1 MTSLQKKLESAL
13 YSGYTK
19 NRTESI
25 NSFEGGIF
33 MQKTKKTMAGLL
45 AATVL
50 LGATSVLQ
58 AVQVEPVSAASDPV
72 KIIAMGDSI
81 THGYINGDN
90 GYRKYFCYGL
100 QQNGITNF
108 DMVGPN
114 NNWTDS
120 ATYDWNGT
128 TITYDPAHAGYSGYA
143 IQKIG
148 SRQGLQETIFDTTYV
163 NGDVSG
169 NMMEAYQPDVIML
182 QIGTNDVLDAQ
193 LTGIGDR
200 LEELVDKLIPYVS
213 GDGQVLYLAS
223 IPNIDAIERYDWLG
237 AYEWTYGVSYKSDPE
252 KFVATVQA
260 AVDDYNTIV
269 KNLVAKKQAEGAHIE
284 FSDINSTID
293 ISAGDL
299 KDGVHPSEQGYA
311 KMGQYWSNLLTETY
325 FHGTVTPTTT
335 PTATTTTTTETTT
348 TTTGTTTAT
357 DSTPVETTTSVQTT
371 TTAKPQ
377 TNPSGDSA
385 FTLTDVAFDTDID
398 LQPYSDITSIDVI
411 FSAADG
417 AFYNGSVT
425 FDGWNEATSFT
436 STDLKNQMLTVTP
449 SKEYGKMTVRKYFG
463 NVTLEK
469 VIVHTKGSAE
479 STTTTKVTTTETAV
493 TTTEAKTTTETSTT
507 TTPVVTTTIVT
518 TVTETANGDV
528 NGDGTMD
535 LTDLVLLQKYL
546 VRKGTMTVEQS
557 SRADL
562 NADHVLNVV
571 DAMLLRQLL
580 LKHA

>member
-1 MTSLQKKLESAL
+1 
-13 YSGYTK
+13 
-19 NRTESI
+19 
-25 NSFEGGIF
+25 

-58 AVQVEPVSAASDPV
+58 AIQIEPVSAASDPV

-90 GYRKYFCYGL
+90 GYRKYFCYNL
-100 QQNGITNF
+100 QQNGVTNF

-120 ATYDWNGT
+120 ATYDCNGT

-299 KDGVHPSEQGYA
+299 EDGVHPSEQGYA

-335 PTATTTTTTETTT
+335 PATTATTTTTTETTT

-357 DSTPVETTTSVQTT
+357 DSTPAETTTSAQITT
-371 TTAKPQ
+371 TEPQ
-377 TNPSGDSA
+377 TNPSGDAA

-449 SKEYGKMTVRKYFG
+449 SKKYGKMTVRKYFG
-463 NVTLEK
+463 DVTLEK
-469 VIVHTKGSAE
+469 VIVHTKGSAV
-479 STTTTKVTTTETAV
+479 STTTTETAV
-493 TTTEAKTTTETSTT
+493 ITTEAKT

-528 NGDGTMD
+528 NGDGTTD
-535 LTDLVLLQKYL
+535 LTDLVMLQKYL
-546 VRKGTMTVEQS
+546 VRKETMTVEQS

>member
-1 MTSLQKKLESAL
+1 M
-13 YSGYTK
+13 
-19 NRTESI
+19 R
-25 NSFEGGIF
+25 
-33 MQKTKKTMAGLL
+33 KTKKTMAGLL

-50 LGATSVLQ
+50 LGTTSVLQ
-58 AVQVEPVSAASDPV
+58 AVQVEPVSAASDSV

-114 NNWTDS
+114 NNWSDS

-148 SRQGLQETIFDTTYV
+148 NRQGLQETIFDTTYTD
-163 NGDVSG
+163 GDVSG
-169 NMMEAYQPDVIML
+169 NMMEVYQPDVIML

-223 IPNIDAIERYDWLG
+223 IPNIDAIKRYDWLG
-237 AYEWTYGVSYKSDPE
+237 AYEWTYGVSYGSDPE

-299 KDGVHPSEQGYA
+299 EDGVHPSEQGYA

-335 PTATTTTTTETTT
+335 PTTTATTTTTTETTT

-357 DSTPVETTTSVQTT
+357 DSTPAETTTSAQTT
-371 TTAKPQ
+371 TTEPQ

-417 AFYNGSVT
+417 ASYNGSVT

-436 STDLKNQMLTVTP
+436 SADLKNQMLTVTP
-449 SKEYGKMTVRKYFG
+449 SKDYGKMTVHKYFG
-463 NVTLEK
+463 DVTLEK
-469 VIVHTKGSAE
+469 VIVHTKGSTV
-479 STTTTKVTTTETAV
+479 STTTTETAV
-493 TTTEAKTTTETSTT
+493 ITTEAKTTTETTT
-507 TTPVVTTTIVT
+507 TTTAPAVTTTMVT
-518 TVTETANGDV
+518 TVTEAVNGDV
-528 NGDGTMD
+528 NGDGTAD
-535 LTDLVLLQKYL
+535 LTDLVMLQKYL
-546 VRKGTMTVEQS
+546 VRKGTMTAEQS

>member
-1 MTSLQKKLESAL
+1 MW
-13 YSGYTK
+13 
-19 NRTESI
+19 
-25 NSFEGGIF
+25 
-33 MQKTKKTMAGLL
+33 KTKKTIAGLL
-45 AATVL
+45 ATTVL

-100 QQNGITNF
+100 QQNGVTNF

-284 FSDINSTID
+284 FSDINSTIE

-335 PTATTTTTTETTT
+335 PATTATTTTTTTTETTT

-357 DSTPVETTTSVQTT
+357 DSTPAETTTSAQTT
-371 TTAKPQ
+371 TTEPQ
-377 TNPSGDSA
+377 INPSGDAA

-417 AFYNGSVT
+417 ASYNGSVT
-425 FDGWNEATSFT
+425 FDGWNEATNFT

-463 NVTLEK
+463 DVTLEK
-469 VIVHTKGSAE
+469 VIVHTKGSAV
-479 STTTTKVTTTETAV
+479 STTTTETAV
-493 TTTEAKTTTETSTT
+493 ITTEAKTTTETTT
-507 TTPVVTTTIVT
+507 TTAPAVTTTVVT
-518 TVTETANGDV
+518 TVTEAVNGDV
-528 NGDGTMD
+528 NGDGTAD

-546 VRKGTMTVEQS
+546 VRKGTLIAEQS

>member
-1 MTSLQKKLESAL
+1 M
-13 YSGYTK
+13 YTK
-19 NRTESI
+19 
-25 NSFEGGIF
+25 
-33 MQKTKKTMAGLL
+33 KKGLAVLIAAVTGLSSL
-45 AATVL
+45 AVGT
-50 LGATSVLQ
+50 
-58 AVQVEPVSAASDPV
+58 VSAAPAAAGDTEAV
-72 KIIAMGDSI
+72 KILSLGDSI
-81 THGYINGDN
+81 TDGYWTSGA
-90 GYRKYFCYGL
+90 YRKYMYHDLEQMGY
-100 QQNGITNF
+100 NI
-108 DMVGPN
+108 DMVGPKGGNSNTFTYNGQSVSYDDN
-114 NNWTDS
+114 N
-120 ATYDWNGT
+120 
-128 TITYDPAHAGYSGYA
+128 AGYSGYA
-143 IQKIG
+143 IQEMTTKEHRSGI
-148 SRQGLQETIFDTTYV
+148 LETIQATWY
-163 NGDVSG
+163 NGQ
-169 NMMEAYQPDVIML
+169 NMIAAYQPDIVLL

-260 AVDDYNTIV
+260 AVDDYNTSV

-284 FSDINSTID
+284 FSDINSTIE

-299 KDGVHPSEQGYA
+299 EDGVHPSEQGYA

-335 PTATTTTTTETTT
+335 TTTTATTMTTTETT

-357 DSTPVETTTSVQTT
+357 DSTPAETTTSAQTT
-371 TTAKPQ
+371 TTEPQ
-377 TNPSGDSA
+377 TNPSGDAA

-398 LQPYSDITSIDVI
+398 LQPYSDITFIDVI

-449 SKEYGKMTVRKYFG
+449 SKEYGKMMVRKYFG
-463 NVTLEK
+463 DVTLEK

-493 TTTEAKTTTETSTT
+493 TTTEAKTTTETTT
-507 TTPVVTTTIVT
+507 TTAPAVTTTVVT
-518 TVTETANGDV
+518 TVTEAVNGDV
-528 NGDGTMD
+528 NGDGTAD
-535 LTDLVLLQKYL
+535 LTDLVMLQKYL
-546 VRKGTMTVEQS
+546 VRKGTLIAEQS

>member
-1 MTSLQKKLESAL
+1 MW
-13 YSGYTK
+13 
-19 NRTESI
+19 
-25 NSFEGGIF
+25 
-33 MQKTKKTMAGLL
+33 KTKKTMAGLL

-72 KIIAMGDSI
+72 KIMAMGDSI

-90 GYRKYFCYGL
+90 GYRKYFCYDL

-120 ATYDWNGT
+120 TTYDWNGT

-223 IPNIDAIERYDWLG
+223 IPNIDAIKRYDWLG
-237 AYEWTYGVSYKSDPE
+237 AYEWNYGVSHESDPE

-284 FSDINSTID
+284 FSDINSTIT

-299 KDGVHPSEQGYA
+299 EDGVHPSEQGYA

-335 PTATTTTTTETTT
+335 PATTATTTTTTETTT

-377 TNPSGDSA
+377 TNPSGDAA

-398 LQPYSDITSIDVI
+398 LQPYSNITSIDVI

-425 FDGWNEATSFT
+425 FDGWNEATNFT

-463 NVTLEK
+463 DVTLEK
-469 VIVHTKGSAE
+469 VIVHTKGSAV
-479 STTTTKVTTTETAV
+479 STTTTETAV
-493 TTTEAKTTTETSTT
+493 ITTEAKTTTETTT
-507 TTPVVTTTIVT
+507 TTAPAVTTTVVT
-518 TVTETANGDV
+518 TVTEAVNGDV
-528 NGDGTMD
+528 NGDGTAD
-535 LTDLVLLQKYL
+535 LTDLVMLQKYL
-546 VRKGTMTVEQS
+546 VRKETMTVEQS

-571 DAMLLRQLL
+571 DAMLFRQLL

>member
-1 MTSLQKKLESAL
+1 
-13 YSGYTK
+13 
-19 NRTESI
+19 
-25 NSFEGGIF
+25 

-58 AVQVEPVSAASDPV
+58 AVQVEPVSAVSDPV

-90 GYRKYFCYGL
+90 GYRKYFCYDL

-148 SRQGLQETIFDTTYV
+148 NRQGLQETIFDTTYTD
-163 NGDVSG
+163 GDVSG
-169 NMMEAYQPDVIML
+169 NMMEVYQPDVIML

-284 FSDINSTID
+284 FSDINSTIE

-357 DSTPVETTTSVQTT
+357 DSTPAETTTSAQITT
-371 TTAKPQ
+371 TQPQ
-377 TNPSGDSA
+377 TNPSGDAA

-398 LQPYSDITSIDVI
+398 LQPYSNITSIDVI

-436 STDLKNQMLTVTP
+436 STDLKNQTLTVTP
-449 SKEYGKMTVRKYFG
+449 SKAYGKMTVRKYFG
-463 NVTLEK
+463 DVTLEK

-528 NGDGTMD
+528 NGDGTTD

-546 VRKGTMTVEQS
+546 VRKGTLIAEQS

-580 LKHA
+580 LKQA

>member
-1 MTSLQKKLESAL
+1 MW
-13 YSGYTK
+13 
-19 NRTESI
+19 
-25 NSFEGGIF
+25 
-33 MQKTKKTMAGLL
+33 KTKKTMAGLL

-81 THGYINGDN
+81 TDGYINGDN

-335 PTATTTTTTETTT
+335 PATTATTTTTTETTT

-357 DSTPVETTTSVQTT
+357 DSTPAETTTSAQTT
-371 TTAKPQ
+371 TTEPQ

-385 FTLTDVAFDTDID
+385 FTLTDVDFNTDIY
-398 LQPYSDITSIDVI
+398 LQIYSNITSIDVI

-417 AFYNGSVT
+417 ASYNGSVT

-436 STDLKNQMLTVTP
+436 STDLKNQTLTVTP
-449 SKEYGKMTVRKYFG
+449 SKAYGKMTVHKYFG
-463 NVTLEK
+463 DVTLEK

-479 STTTTKVTTTETAV
+479 STTTTKV

-528 NGDGTMD
+528 NGDGTAN
-535 LTDLVLLQKYL
+535 LNDLVLLQKYL
-546 VRKGTMTVEQS
+546 VRKGTLIAEQS

>member
-1 MTSLQKKLESAL
+1 MW
-13 YSGYTK
+13 
-19 NRTESI
+19 
-25 NSFEGGIF
+25 
-33 MQKTKKTMAGLL
+33 KTKKTMAGLL
-45 AATVL
+45 AATIL

-58 AVQVEPVSAASDPV
+58 AVQIEPVSAASDPV

-100 QQNGITNF
+100 QQNGITDFN
-108 DMVGPN
+108 MVGPN
-114 NNWTDS
+114 NDWTDS
-120 ATYDWNGT
+120 TTYDWNGT

-148 SRQGLQETIFDTTYV
+148 SRQGLQETIFDTTYTD
-163 NGDVSG
+163 GDVSG
-169 NMMEAYQPDVIML
+169 NMMEVYQPDVIML

-223 IPNIDAIERYDWLG
+223 IPNIDAAKKYDWLG
-237 AYEWTYGVSYKSDPE
+237 AYQWTYGVSYESDPE

-299 KDGVHPSEQGYA
+299 EDGVHPNEQGYA

-335 PTATTTTTTETTT
+335 PTTTATTTTTTETTT

-357 DSTPVETTTSVQTT
+357 DSTPAETTTSAQTT
-371 TTAKPQ
+371 TTEPQ
-377 TNPSGDSA
+377 TNPFGDSA

-417 AFYNGSVT
+417 ASYNGSVT

-436 STDLKNQMLTVTP
+436 SADLKNQTLTVTP
-449 SKEYGKMTVRKYFG
+449 SKDYGKMTVRKYFG
-463 NVTLEK
+463 DVTLEK
-469 VIVHTKGSAE
+469 VIVHTKGSTV
-479 STTTTKVTTTETAV
+479 STTTTETAV
-493 TTTEAKTTTETSTT
+493 ITTEAKTTTETTT
-507 TTPVVTTTIVT
+507 TTMPVVTTTMVT
-518 TVTETANGDV
+518 TVTETVNGDV
-528 NGDGTMD
+528 NGDGTTD

-546 VRKGTMTVEQS
+546 VRKGTLTAEQS

>member
-1 MTSLQKKLESAL
+1 
-13 YSGYTK
+13 
-19 NRTESI
+19 
-25 NSFEGGIF
+25 
-33 MQKTKKTMAGLL
+33 MQKTKKTVAGLL
-45 AATVL
+45 AATIL

-58 AVQVEPVSAASDPV
+58 AVQIEPVSAASDPV

-100 QQNGITNF
+100 QQNGITDFN
-108 DMVGPN
+108 MVGPN

-148 SRQGLQETIFDTTYV
+148 SRQGLQETIFDTTYTD
-163 NGDVSG
+163 GDVSG
-169 NMMEAYQPDVIML
+169 NMMKVYQPDVIML

-223 IPNIDAIERYDWLG
+223 IPDIDAAKKYDWLG
-237 AYEWTYGVSYKSDPE
+237 AYQWTYGVSYESDPE

-299 KDGVHPSEQGYA
+299 EDGVHPSEQGYA

-335 PTATTTTTTETTT
+335 PTTTATTTTTTETTT

-357 DSTPVETTTSVQTT
+357 DSTPAETTTSAQTT
-371 TTAKPQ
+371 TTEPQ

-411 FSAADG
+411 FSAADS
-417 AFYNGSVT
+417 ASYNGSVT

-436 STDLKNQMLTVTP
+436 SADLKNQTLTVTP
-449 SKEYGKMTVRKYFG
+449 SKDYDKMTVHKYFG
-463 NVTLEK
+463 DVTLEK
-469 VIVHTKGSAE
+469 VIVHTKGSTV
-479 STTTTKVTTTETAV
+479 STTTTETAV
-493 TTTEAKTTTETSTT
+493 ITTEAKTTTETTT
-507 TTPVVTTTIVT
+507 TTMPAVTTTMVT
-518 TVTETANGDV
+518 TVTETVNGDV
-528 NGDGTMD
+528 NGDGTTD

-546 VRKGTMTVEQS
+546 VRKGTLTAEQS

-571 DAMLLRQLL
+571 DVMLLRQLL

>member
-1 MTSLQKKLESAL
+1 M
-13 YSGYTK
+13 
-19 NRTESI
+19 R
-25 NSFEGGIF
+25 
-33 MQKTKKTMAGLL
+33 KTKKTMAGLL
-45 AATVL
+45 AATIL

-58 AVQVEPVSAASDPV
+58 AVQIEPVSAASNPV

-100 QQNGITNF
+100 QQNGITDFN
-108 DMVGPN
+108 MVGPN
-114 NNWTDS
+114 NDWTDS
-120 ATYDWNGT
+120 TTYDWNGT

-148 SRQGLQETIFDTTYV
+148 SRQGLQETIFDTTYTD
-163 NGDVSG
+163 GDVSG
-169 NMMEAYQPDVIML
+169 NMMEVYQPDVIML

-223 IPNIDAIERYDWLG
+223 IPNIDAAKKYDWLG
-237 AYEWTYGVSYKSDPE
+237 AYQWTYGVSYESDPE

-299 KDGVHPSEQGYA
+299 EDGVHPSEQGYA

-335 PTATTTTTTETTT
+335 TTTAATTTTETTT

-357 DSTPVETTTSVQTT
+357 DSTPAETTTSAQTT
-371 TTAKPQ
+371 TTEPQ
-377 TNPSGDSA
+377 TNPSGDAA
-385 FTLTDVAFDTDID
+385 FTLTDVDFDTEID
-398 LQPYSDITSIDVI
+398 LSPYSDITSIDVI

-417 AFYNGSVT
+417 VSYNGSVT

-436 STDLKNQMLTVTP
+436 STDLKNQTLTVTP
-449 SKEYGKMTVRKYFG
+449 SKAYGKMTVHKYFG
-463 NVTLEK
+463 DVTLEK

-479 STTTTKVTTTETAV
+479 STTTTKV

-528 NGDGTMD
+528 NGDGTAN
-535 LTDLVLLQKYL
+535 LNDLVLLQKYL
-546 VRKGTMTVEQS
+546 VRKGTMTAEQS

-580 LKHA
+580 LKQA

>member
-1 MTSLQKKLESAL
+1 MW
-13 YSGYTK
+13 
-19 NRTESI
+19 
-25 NSFEGGIF
+25 
-33 MQKTKKTMAGLL
+33 KTKKTMAGLL

-58 AVQVEPVSAASDPV
+58 AVQIEPVSAVSDPV

-90 GYRKYFCYGL
+90 GYRKYFCYDL

-163 NGDVSG
+163 NGDVSD
-169 NMMEAYQPDVIML
+169 NMM
-182 QIGTNDVLDAQ
+182 
-193 LTGIGDR
+193 
-200 LEELVDKLIPYVS
+200 DKLIPYVS

-284 FSDINSTID
+284 FSDINSTIE

-299 KDGVHPSEQGYA
+299 EDGVHPSEQGYA

-335 PTATTTTTTETTT
+335 TTTTATTMTTTETT

-357 DSTPVETTTSVQTT
+357 DSTPAETTTSAQTT
-371 TTAKPQ
+371 TTEPQ
-377 TNPSGDSA
+377 TNPSGDAA

-398 LQPYSDITSIDVI
+398 LQPYSDITFIDVI

-449 SKEYGKMTVRKYFG
+449 SKEYGKMMVRKYFG
-463 NVTLEK
+463 DVTLEK

-493 TTTEAKTTTETSTT
+493 TTTEAKTTTETTT
-507 TTPVVTTTIVT
+507 TTAPAVTTTVVT
-518 TVTETANGDV
+518 TVTEAVNGDV
-528 NGDGTMD
+528 NGDGTAD
-535 LTDLVLLQKYL
+535 LTDLVMLQKYL
-546 VRKGTMTVEQS
+546 VRKGTLIAEQS

>member
-1 MTSLQKKLESAL
+1 
-13 YSGYTK
+13 
-19 NRTESI
+19 
-25 NSFEGGIF
+25 
-33 MQKTKKTMAGLL
+33 MQKTKKTVAGLL

-58 AVQVEPVSAASDPV
+58 AVQIEPVSAASDPV

-100 QQNGITNF
+100 QQNGITDF

-128 TITYDPAHAGYSGYA
+128 TITYDPVHAGYSGYA

-148 SRQGLQETIFDTTYV
+148 SRQGLQETIFDTTYTD
-163 NGDVSG
+163 GDVSG
-169 NMMEAYQPDVIML
+169 NMMKVYQPDVIML

-223 IPNIDAIERYDWLG
+223 IPDIDAAKKYDWLG
-237 AYEWTYGVSYKSDPE
+237 AYQWTYGVSYESNPE

-299 KDGVHPSEQGYA
+299 EDGVHPSEQGYA

-335 PTATTTTTTETTT
+335 PTTTATTTTTTETTT

-377 TNPSGDSA
+377 TNPSGDAA

-417 AFYNGSVT
+417 ASYNGSVT

-436 STDLKNQMLTVTP
+436 SADLKNQTLTVTP
-449 SKEYGKMTVRKYFG
+449 SKDYGKMTVRKYFG
-463 NVTLEK
+463 DVTLEK
-469 VIVHTKGSAE
+469 VIVHTKGSTV
-479 STTTTKVTTTETAV
+479 STTTTETAV
-493 TTTEAKTTTETSTT
+493 ITTEAKTTTETTT
-507 TTPVVTTTIVT
+507 TTMPAVTTTMVT
-518 TVTETANGDV
+518 TVTETVNGDV
-528 NGDGTMD
+528 NGDGTTD

-546 VRKGTMTVEQS
+546 VRKGTLTAEQS

>member
-33 MQKTKKTMAGLL
+33 MWKTKKTMAGLL

-114 NNWTDS
+114 NNWSDS

-169 NMMEAYQPDVIML
+169 NMIEAYQPDVIML

>member
-1 MTSLQKKLESAL
+1 MW
-13 YSGYTK
+13 
-19 NRTESI
+19 
-25 NSFEGGIF
+25 
-33 MQKTKKTMAGLL
+33 KTKKTIAGLL

-58 AVQVEPVSAASDPV
+58 AVQIEPVSAVSDPV

-100 QQNGITNF
+100 QQNGITDFN
-108 DMVGPN
+108 MVGPN

-284 FSDINSTID
+284 FSDINSTIE

-299 KDGVHPSEQGYA
+299 EDGVHPSEQGYA

-335 PTATTTTTTETTT
+335 PATTATTTTTTETTT

-357 DSTPVETTTSVQTT
+357 DSTPAETTTSAQTT

-377 TNPSGDSA
+377 TNPSGDAA

-463 NVTLEK
+463 DVTLEK
-469 VIVHTKGSAE
+469 VIVHTKGSAV
-479 STTTTKVTTTETAV
+479 STTTTETAV
-493 TTTEAKTTTETSTT
+493 ITTEAKT

-528 NGDGTMD
+528 NGDGTTD
-535 LTDLVLLQKYL
+535 LTDLVMLQKYL
-546 VRKGTMTVEQS
+546 VRKETMTVEQS

>member
-1 MTSLQKKLESAL
+1 MW
-13 YSGYTK
+13 
-19 NRTESI
+19 
-25 NSFEGGIF
+25 
-33 MQKTKKTMAGLL
+33 KTKKTMAGLL

-213 GDGQVLYLAS
+213 GDGQV
-223 IPNIDAIERYDWLG
+223 
-237 AYEWTYGVSYKSDPE
+237 
-252 KFVATVQA
+252 
-260 AVDDYNTIV
+260 
-269 KNLVAKKQAEGAHIE
+269 
-284 FSDINSTID
+284 D

-299 KDGVHPSEQGYA
+299 EDGVHPSEQGYA

-335 PTATTTTTTETTT
+335 TTTAATTTTTTETTT

-357 DSTPVETTTSVQTT
+357 DSTPAETTTFAQTT
-371 TTAKPQ
+371 TTEPQ

-385 FTLTDVAFDTDID
+385 FTLTDVDFNTDIY
-398 LQPYSDITSIDVI
+398 LQPYFNITSIDVI

-417 AFYNGSVT
+417 ASYNGSVT

-436 STDLKNQMLTVTP
+436 SADLKNQMLTVTP
-449 SKEYGKMTVRKYFG
+449 SKAYGKMTVHKYFG
-463 NVTLEK
+463 DVTLEK

-479 STTTTKVTTTETAV
+479 STTT
-493 TTTEAKTTTETSTT
+493 EAKTTTETSTT
-507 TTPVVTTTIVT
+507 TTPVVITTIVT

-528 NGDGTMD
+528 NGDGTAD
-535 LTDLVLLQKYL
+535 LTDLIMLQKYL
-546 VRKGTMTVEQS
+546 VRKGTMTAEQS

>member
-1 MTSLQKKLESAL
+1 MW
-13 YSGYTK
+13 
-19 NRTESI
+19 
-25 NSFEGGIF
+25 
-33 MQKTKKTMAGLL
+33 KTKKTMAGLL

-114 NNWTDS
+114 NNWSDS

-148 SRQGLQETIFDTTYV
+148 NRQGLQETIFDTTYTD
-163 NGDVSG
+163 GDVSG
-169 NMMEAYQPDVIML
+169 NMMEVYQPDVIML

-284 FSDINSTID
+284 FSDINSTIE

-357 DSTPVETTTSVQTT
+357 DSTPAETTTSAQITT
-371 TTAKPQ
+371 TQPQ
-377 TNPSGDSA
+377 TNPSGDAA

-398 LQPYSDITSIDVI
+398 LQPYSNITSIDVI

-436 STDLKNQMLTVTP
+436 STDLKNQTLTVTP
-449 SKEYGKMTVRKYFG
+449 SKAYGKMTVRKYFG
-463 NVTLEK
+463 DVTLEK

-528 NGDGTMD
+528 NGDGTTD

-546 VRKGTMTVEQS
+546 VRKGTLIAEQS

-580 LKHA
+580 LKQA

>member
-1 MTSLQKKLESAL
+1 
-13 YSGYTK
+13 
-19 NRTESI
+19 
-25 NSFEGGIF
+25 
-33 MQKTKKTMAGLL
+33 MQKTKKMVAGLL

-58 AVQVEPVSAASDPV
+58 AVQIEPVSAASDPV

-114 NNWTDS
+114 NKWTDS
-120 ATYDWNGT
+120 TTYDWNGT

-148 SRQGLQETIFDTTYV
+148 SRQGLQETIFDTTYTD
-163 NGDVSG
+163 GDVSG
-169 NMMEAYQPDVIML
+169 NMMEVYQPDVIML

-223 IPNIDAIERYDWLG
+223 IPNIDAAKKYDWLG
-237 AYEWTYGVSYKSDPE
+237 AYQWTYGVSYESDPE

-299 KDGVHPSEQGYA
+299 EDGVHPNEQGYA

-335 PTATTTTTTETTT
+335 TTTTATTTTTTETTTTT

-357 DSTPVETTTSVQTT
+357 DSTPAETTTSAQTT
-371 TTAKPQ
+371 TTEPQ

-385 FTLTDVAFDTDID
+385 FTLTDVVFDTDID

-417 AFYNGSVT
+417 ASYNGSVT

-436 STDLKNQMLTVTP
+436 SADLKNQTLTVTP
-449 SKEYGKMTVRKYFG
+449 SKDYDKMTVHKYFG
-463 NVTLEK
+463 DVTLEK
-469 VIVHTKGSAE
+469 VIVHTKGSAV
-479 STTTTKVTTTETAV
+479 STTTTETAV
-493 TTTEAKTTTETSTT
+493 ITTEAKTTTETTT
-507 TTPVVTTTIVT
+507 TTMPAVTTTMVT
-518 TVTETANGDV
+518 TVTEAVNGDV
-528 NGDGTMD
+528 NGDGTTD

-546 VRKGTMTVEQS
+546 VRKGTLTAEQS

>member
-1 MTSLQKKLESAL
+1 
-13 YSGYTK
+13 
-19 NRTESI
+19 
-25 NSFEGGIF
+25 

-114 NNWTDS
+114 NNWSDS

-335 PTATTTTTTETTT
+335 PATTATTTTTTETTT

-357 DSTPVETTTSVQTT
+357 DSTPAETTTSAQITT
-371 TTAKPQ
+371 TQPQ

-385 FTLTDVAFDTDID
+385 FTLTDVDFNTDID
-398 LQPYSDITSIDVI
+398 LRPYSDITSIDVI

-417 AFYNGSVT
+417 ASYNGSVT
-425 FDGWNEATSFT
+425 FDGWNEATNFT

-463 NVTLEK
+463 DVTLEK
-469 VIVHTKGSAE
+469 VIVHTKGSAV
-479 STTTTKVTTTETAV
+479 STTTTETAV
-493 TTTEAKTTTETSTT
+493 ITTEAKTTTETTT
-507 TTPVVTTTIVT
+507 TTAPAVTTTVVT
-518 TVTETANGDV
+518 TVTEAVNGDV
-528 NGDGTMD
+528 NGDGTADLMD
-535 LTDLVLLQKYL
+535 LVMLQKYL
-546 VRKGTMTVEQS
+546 VRKGTLIAEQS

>member
-1 MTSLQKKLESAL
+1 
-13 YSGYTK
+13 
-19 NRTESI
+19 
-25 NSFEGGIF
+25 
-33 MQKTKKTMAGLL
+33 MQKIKKTVAGLL
-45 AATVL
+45 AVTIL

-58 AVQVEPVSAASDPV
+58 AVQIEPVSAASDPV

-100 QQNGITNF
+100 QQNGITDFN
-108 DMVGPN
+108 MVGPN
-114 NNWTDS
+114 NDWTDS
-120 ATYDWNGT
+120 TTYDWNGT

-148 SRQGLQETIFDTTYV
+148 SRQGLQETIFDTTYTD
-163 NGDVSG
+163 GDVSG
-169 NMMEAYQPDVIML
+169 NMMEVYQPDVIML

-223 IPNIDAIERYDWLG
+223 IPDIDAAKKYDWLG
-237 AYEWTYGVSYKSDPE
+237 AYQWTYGVSYESDPE

-299 KDGVHPSEQGYA
+299 EDGVHPNEQGYA
-311 KMGQYWSNLLTETY
+311 KMGQYWSNLLTEIY
-325 FHGTVTPTTT
+325 FHGMVTPTTT
-335 PTATTTTTTETTT
+335 PTTTATTTTTTETTT

-357 DSTPVETTTSVQTT
+357 DSTPAETTTSAQTT
-371 TTAKPQ
+371 TTEPQ

-417 AFYNGSVT
+417 ASYNGSVT

-436 STDLKNQMLTVTP
+436 SADLKNQTLTVTP
-449 SKEYGKMTVRKYFG
+449 SKDYGKMTVRKYFG
-463 NVTLEK
+463 DVTLEK
-469 VIVHTKGSAE
+469 VIVHTKGSTV
-479 STTTTKVTTTETAV
+479 STTTTETAV
-493 TTTEAKTTTETSTT
+493 ITTEAKTTTETITT
-507 TTPVVTTTIVT
+507 TMPAVTTTMVT
-518 TVTETANGDV
+518 TVTETVNGDV
-528 NGDGTMD
+528 NGDGTTD
-535 LTDLVLLQKYL
+535 LTDLVMLQKYL
-546 VRKGTMTVEQS
+546 VRKGTLTAEQS

>member
-1 MTSLQKKLESAL
+1 
-13 YSGYTK
+13 
-19 NRTESI
+19 
-25 NSFEGGIF
+25 

>member
-1 MTSLQKKLESAL
+1 MRKS
-13 YSGYTK
+13 
-19 NRTESI
+19 
-25 NSFEGGIF
+25 
-33 MQKTKKTMAGLL
+33 MKTMAGLL

-50 LGATSVLQ
+50 LGTTSVLQ

-100 QQNGITNF
+100 QQNGITDF

-120 ATYDWNGT
+120 TTYDWNGT

-148 SRQGLQETIFDTTYV
+148 SRQGLQETIFDTTYI

-200 LEELVDKLIPYVS
+200 LEELVDKLLPYVS

-223 IPNIDAIERYDWLG
+223 IPNIDAAKRYDWLG
-237 AYEWTYGVSYKSDPE
+237 AYEWTYGVSHESDPE

-269 KNLVAKKQAEGAHIE
+269 KNLVVKKQAEGAHIE
-284 FSDINSTID
+284 FSDINSTIT

-299 KDGVHPSEQGYA
+299 EDGVHPSEQGYA

-335 PTATTTTTTETTT
+335 PTTTAITTTTTETTT

-357 DSTPVETTTSVQTT
+357 DSTPAETTTSAQTT
-371 TTAKPQ
+371 TTEPQ

-385 FTLTDVAFDTDID
+385 FTLTDVDFNTDIY
-398 LQPYSDITSIDVI
+398 LQPYSNITSIDVI

-436 STDLKNQMLTVTP
+436 SEELKNQMLTVMP
-449 SKEYGKMTVRKYFG
+449 SKDYDKMTVHKYFG
-463 NVTLEK
+463 DVTLEK
-469 VIVHTKGSAE
+469 VIVHTKGSAG
-479 STTTTKVTTTETAV
+479 STTTTKATTAEIVA
-493 TTTEAKTTTETSTT
+493 TTTEAKTTTETSI
-507 TTPVVTTTIVT
+507 TTPVVTT
-518 TVTETANGDV
+518 VTETVNGDV
-528 NGDGTMD
+528 NGDGMTD
-535 LTDLVLLQKYL
+535 LSDLVLLQKYL
-546 VRKGTMTVEQS
+546 VRKGTLTAEQS

>member
-1 MTSLQKKLESAL
+1 M
-13 YSGYTK
+13 
-19 NRTESI
+19 R
-25 NSFEGGIF
+25 
-33 MQKTKKTMAGLL
+33 KTKKTMAGLL

-50 LGATSVLQ
+50 LGTTSVLQ
-58 AVQVEPVSAASDPV
+58 AVQVEPVSAASDSV

-114 NNWTDS
+114 NNWSDS

-148 SRQGLQETIFDTTYV
+148 NRQGLQETIFDTTYTD
-163 NGDVSG
+163 GDVSG
-169 NMMEAYQPDVIML
+169 NMMEVYQPDVIML

-223 IPNIDAIERYDWLG
+223 IPNIDAIKRYDWLG
-237 AYEWTYGVSYKSDPE
+237 AYEWTYGVSYGSDPE

-299 KDGVHPSEQGYA
+299 EDGVHPSEQGYA

-335 PTATTTTTTETTT
+335 PTTTATTTTTTETTT

-357 DSTPVETTTSVQTT
+357 DSAPAETTTSAQTT
-371 TTAKPQ
+371 TTEPQ

-417 AFYNGSVT
+417 ASYNGSVT

-436 STDLKNQMLTVTP
+436 SADLKNQMLTVTP
-449 SKEYGKMTVRKYFG
+449 SKDYGKMTVHKYFG
-463 NVTLEK
+463 DVTLEK
-469 VIVHTKGSAE
+469 VIVHTKGSTV
-479 STTTTKVTTTETAV
+479 STTTTETAV
-493 TTTEAKTTTETSTT
+493 ITTEAKTTTETTT
-507 TTPVVTTTIVT
+507 MTTAPAVTTTMVT
-518 TVTETANGDV
+518 TVTEAVNGDV

-546 VRKGTMTVEQS
+546 VRKGTLTAEQS

-580 LKHA
+580 LKQA

>member
-1 MTSLQKKLESAL
+1 
-13 YSGYTK
+13 
-19 NRTESI
+19 
-25 NSFEGGIF
+25 
-33 MQKTKKTMAGLL
+33 MQKTKKTVAGLL

-58 AVQVEPVSAASDPV
+58 AVQIEPVSAASDPV

-100 QQNGITNF
+100 QQNGITDFN
-108 DMVGPN
+108 MVGPN
-114 NNWTDS
+114 NDWTDS
-120 ATYDWNGT
+120 TTYDWNGT

-148 SRQGLQETIFDTTYV
+148 SRQGLQETIFDTTYTD
-163 NGDVSG
+163 GDVSG
-169 NMMEAYQPDVIML
+169 NMMEVYQPDVIML

-213 GDGQVLYLAS
+213 GDGEVLYLAS
-223 IPNIDAIERYDWLG
+223 IPDIDAAKKYDWLG
-237 AYEWTYGVSYKSDPE
+237 AYQWTYGVSYESDPE

-299 KDGVHPSEQGYA
+299 EDGVHPNEQGYA

-335 PTATTTTTTETTT
+335 PTTTATTTTTTETTT

-357 DSTPVETTTSVQTT
+357 DSTPAETTTSAQTT
-371 TTAKPQ
+371 TTELQ

-398 LQPYSDITSIDVI
+398 LQPYSDITFIDVI

-417 AFYNGSVT
+417 ASYNGSVT

-436 STDLKNQMLTVTP
+436 SAELKNHTLTVTP
-449 SKEYGKMTVRKYFG
+449 SKAYNTMTVRKYFG
-463 NVTLEK
+463 DVTLEK
-469 VIVHTKGSAE
+469 VIVHTKGSTV
-479 STTTTKVTTTETAV
+479 STTTTETAV
-493 TTTEAKTTTETSTT
+493 ITTEAKTTTETTT
-507 TTPVVTTTIVT
+507 TTMPAVTTTMVT
-518 TVTETANGDV
+518 TVTETVNGDV
-528 NGDGTMD
+528 NGDGTTD
-535 LTDLVLLQKYL
+535 LTDLVMLQKYL
-546 VRKGTMTVEQS
+546 VRKGTLTAEQS

>member
-1 MTSLQKKLESAL
+1 
-13 YSGYTK
+13 
-19 NRTESI
+19 
-25 NSFEGGIF
+25 
-33 MQKTKKTMAGLL
+33 MQKTKKTVAGLL

-100 QQNGITNF
+100 QQNGITDF

-128 TITYDPAHAGYSGYA
+128 TITYDPVHAGYSGYA

-169 NMMEAYQPDVIML
+169 NMMKAYQPDVIML

-223 IPNIDAIERYDWLG
+223 IPDIDAAKKYDWLG
-237 AYEWTYGVSYKSDPE
+237 AYQWTYGVSYESDPE

-299 KDGVHPSEQGYA
+299 EDGVHPSEQGYA

-335 PTATTTTTTETTT
+335 PTTTATTTTTTETTT
-348 TTTGTTTAT
+348 TTAGTTTAT
-357 DSTPVETTTSVQTT
+357 DSTPAETTTSAQTT
-371 TTAKPQ
+371 TTEPQ

-417 AFYNGSVT
+417 ASYNGSVT

-436 STDLKNQMLTVTP
+436 SADLKNQTLTVTP
-449 SKEYGKMTVRKYFG
+449 SKAYDKMTVRKYFG
-463 NVTLEK
+463 DVTLEK
-469 VIVHTKGSAE
+469 VIVHTKGSTV
-479 STTTTKVTTTETAV
+479 STTTTETAV
-493 TTTEAKTTTETSTT
+493 ITTEAKTTTETTT
-507 TTPVVTTTIVT
+507 TTMPAVTTTIVT

-528 NGDGTMD
+528 NGDGTTD

-546 VRKGTMTVEQS
+546 VRKGTLIAEQS

>member
-1 MTSLQKKLESAL
+1 M
-13 YSGYTK
+13 
-19 NRTESI
+19 
-25 NSFEGGIF
+25 
-33 MQKTKKTMAGLL
+33 
-45 AATVL
+45 
-50 LGATSVLQ
+50 
-58 AVQVEPVSAASDPV
+58 
-72 KIIAMGDSI
+72 
-81 THGYINGDN
+81 
-90 GYRKYFCYGL
+90 
-100 QQNGITNF
+100 
-108 DMVGPN
+108 
-114 NNWTDS
+114 
-120 ATYDWNGT
+120 
-128 TITYDPAHAGYSGYA
+128 
-143 IQKIG
+143 
-148 SRQGLQETIFDTTYV
+148 

-284 FSDINSTID
+284 FSDINSTIE

-299 KDGVHPSEQGYA
+299 EDGVHPSEQGYA

-335 PTATTTTTTETTT
+335 PATTATTTTTTETTT

-357 DSTPVETTTSVQTT
+357 DSTPAETTTSAQTT

-377 TNPSGDSA
+377 TNPSGDAA

-417 AFYNGSVT
+417 ASYNGSVT
-425 FDGWNEATSFT
+425 FDGWNEATNFT

-463 NVTLEK
+463 DVTLEK
-469 VIVHTKGSAE
+469 VIVHTKGSAV
-479 STTTTKVTTTETAV
+479 STTTTETAV
-493 TTTEAKTTTETSTT
+493 ITTEAKTTTETTT
-507 TTPVVTTTIVT
+507 TTAPAVTTTVVT
-518 TVTETANGDV
+518 TVTEAVNGDV
-528 NGDGTMD
+528 NGDGTAD
-535 LTDLVLLQKYL
+535 LTDLVMLQKYL
-546 VRKGTMTVEQS
+546 VRKETMTVEQS

-571 DAMLLRQLL
+571 DAMLFRQLL

>member
-1 MTSLQKKLESAL
+1 MW
-13 YSGYTK
+13 
-19 NRTESI
+19 
-25 NSFEGGIF
+25 
-33 MQKTKKTMAGLL
+33 KTKKTMAGLL

-335 PTATTTTTTETTT
+335 TTTAATTTTTTETTT

-357 DSTPVETTTSVQTT
+357 DSTPAETTTSAQTT
-371 TTAKPQ
+371 TTEPQ

-385 FTLTDVAFDTDID
+385 FTLTDVDFNTDIY
-398 LQPYSDITSIDVI
+398 LQIYSNITSIDVI

-417 AFYNGSVT
+417 ASYNGSVT

-436 STDLKNQMLTVTP
+436 STDLKNQTLTVTP
-449 SKEYGKMTVRKYFG
+449 SKAYGKMTVHKYFG
-463 NVTLEK
+463 DVTLEK

-479 STTTTKVTTTETAV
+479 STTTTKVTTTE
-493 TTTEAKTTTETSTT
+493 AKTTTETSTT
-507 TTPVVTTTIVT
+507 TAPAVTTTMVT
-518 TVTETANGDV
+518 TVTEAVNGDV
-528 NGDGTMD
+528 NGDGTAD
-535 LTDLVLLQKYL
+535 LTDLIMLQKYL
-546 VRKGTMTVEQS
+546 VRKGTMTAEQS

>member
-1 MTSLQKKLESAL
+1 MW
-13 YSGYTK
+13 
-19 NRTESI
+19 
-25 NSFEGGIF
+25 
-33 MQKTKKTMAGLL
+33 KTKKTIAGLL

-58 AVQVEPVSAASDPV
+58 AVQIEPVSAVSDPV

-100 QQNGITNF
+100 QQNGITDFN
-108 DMVGPN
+108 MVGPN

-284 FSDINSTID
+284 FSDINSTIE

-299 KDGVHPSEQGYA
+299 EDGVHPSEQGYA

-335 PTATTTTTTETTT
+335 PATTATTTTTTETTT

-357 DSTPVETTTSVQTT
+357 DSTPAETTTSAQTT

-377 TNPSGDSA
+377 TNPSGDAA

-417 AFYNGSVT
+417 ASYNGSVT
-425 FDGWNEATSFT
+425 FDGWNEATNFT

-463 NVTLEK
+463 DVTLEK
-469 VIVHTKGSAE
+469 VIVHTKGSAV
-479 STTTTKVTTTETAV
+479 STTTTETAGI
-493 TTTEAKTTTETSTT
+493 TTEAKTTTETTT
-507 TTPVVTTTIVT
+507 TTAPAVTTTVVT
-518 TVTETANGDV
+518 TVTEAVNGDV
-528 NGDGTMD
+528 NGDGTAD
-535 LTDLVLLQKYL
+535 LTDLVMLQKYL
-546 VRKGTMTVEQS
+546 VRKETMTVEQS

-571 DAMLLRQLL
+571 DAMLFRQLL

>member
-1 MTSLQKKLESAL
+1 
-13 YSGYTK
+13 
-19 NRTESI
+19 
-25 NSFEGGIF
+25 
-33 MQKTKKTMAGLL
+33 MQKTKKTVAGLL
-45 AATVL
+45 AATIL

-58 AVQVEPVSAASDPV
+58 AVQIEPVSAASDPV

-100 QQNGITNF
+100 QQNGITDFN
-108 DMVGPN
+108 MVGPN
-114 NNWTDS
+114 NDWTDS
-120 ATYDWNGT
+120 TTYDWNGT

-148 SRQGLQETIFDTTYV
+148 SRQGLQETIFDTTYTD
-163 NGDVSG
+163 GDVSG
-169 NMMEAYQPDVIML
+169 NMMKVYQPDVIML

-223 IPNIDAIERYDWLG
+223 IPDIDAAKKYDWLG
-237 AYEWTYGVSYKSDPE
+237 AYQWTYGVSYESDPE

-284 FSDINSTID
+284 FSDINSTIE

-299 KDGVHPSEQGYA
+299 EDGVHPSEQGYA

-335 PTATTTTTTETTT
+335 PTTTATTTTTTETTT

-357 DSTPVETTTSVQTT
+357 DSTPAETTTSAQTT
-371 TTAKPQ
+371 TTEPQ

-417 AFYNGSVT
+417 ASYNGSVT

-436 STDLKNQMLTVTP
+436 SADLKNQTLTVTP
-449 SKEYGKMTVRKYFG
+449 SKDYGKMTVRKYFG
-463 NVTLEK
+463 DVTLEK
-469 VIVHTKGSAE
+469 VIVHTKGSTV
-479 STTTTKVTTTETAV
+479 STTTTETAV
-493 TTTEAKTTTETSTT
+493 ITTEAKTTTETTT
-507 TTPVVTTTIVT
+507 TTMPAVTTTMVT
-518 TVTETANGDV
+518 TVTETVNGDV

-546 VRKGTMTVEQS
+546 VRKGTLTAEQS

-571 DAMLLRQLL
+571 DAMLFRQLL

>member
-1 MTSLQKKLESAL
+1 MW
-13 YSGYTK
+13 
-19 NRTESI
+19 
-25 NSFEGGIF
+25 
-33 MQKTKKTMAGLL
+33 KTKKTMAGLL

-58 AVQVEPVSAASDPV
+58 AVQIEPVSAVSDPV

-90 GYRKYFCYGL
+90 GYRKYFCYDL

-284 FSDINSTID
+284 FSDINSTIE

-299 KDGVHPSEQGYA
+299 EDGVHPSEQGYA

-335 PTATTTTTTETTT
+335 TTTTATTMTTTETT

-357 DSTPVETTTSVQTT
+357 DSTPAETTTSAQTT
-371 TTAKPQ
+371 TTEPQ
-377 TNPSGDSA
+377 TNPSGDAA

-398 LQPYSDITSIDVI
+398 LQPYSDITFIDVI

-449 SKEYGKMTVRKYFG
+449 SKEYGKMMVRKY
-463 NVTLEK
+463 
-469 VIVHTKGSAE
+469 
-479 STTTTKVTTTETAV
+479 
-493 TTTEAKTTTETSTT
+493 
-507 TTPVVTTTIVT
+507 
-518 TVTETANGDV
+518 
-528 NGDGTMD
+528 
-535 LTDLVLLQKYL
+535 
-546 VRKGTMTVEQS
+546 
-557 SRADL
+557 
-562 NADHVLNVV
+562 
-571 DAMLLRQLL
+571 
-580 LKHA
+580 

>member
-1 MTSLQKKLESAL
+1 
-13 YSGYTK
+13 
-19 NRTESI
+19 
-25 NSFEGGIF
+25 

-58 AVQVEPVSAASDPV
+58 AVQIEPVSAASDPV

-100 QQNGITNF
+100 QQNGITDFN
-108 DMVGPN
+108 MVGPN
-114 NNWTDS
+114 NDWTDS
-120 ATYDWNGT
+120 TTYDWNGT

-148 SRQGLQETIFDTTYV
+148 SRQGLQETIFDTTYTD
-163 NGDVSG
+163 GDVSG
-169 NMMEAYQPDVIML
+169 NMMEVYQPDVIML

-223 IPNIDAIERYDWLG
+223 IPDIDAAKKYDWLG
-237 AYEWTYGVSYKSDPE
+237 AYQWTYGVSYESDPE

-299 KDGVHPSEQGYA
+299 EDGVHPSEQGYA

-335 PTATTTTTTETTT
+335 PTTTATTTTTTETTT

-357 DSTPVETTTSVQTT
+357 DSTPAETTTSAQITT
-371 TTAKPQ
+371 TQPQ

-417 AFYNGSVT
+417 ASYNGSVT

-436 STDLKNQMLTVTP
+436 SADLKNQTLTVTP
-449 SKEYGKMTVRKYFG
+449 SKDYGKMTVHKYFG
-463 NVTLEK
+463 DVTLEK
-469 VIVHTKGSAE
+469 VIVHTKSSAV
-479 STTTTKVTTTETAV
+479 STTTTETAV
-493 TTTEAKTTTETSTT
+493 ITTEAKTTTETTT
-507 TTPVVTTTIVT
+507 TTAPAVTTTMVT
-518 TVTETANGDV
+518 TVTEAVNGDV
-528 NGDGTMD
+528 NGDGTAD
-535 LTDLVLLQKYL
+535 LTDLVMLQKYL
-546 VRKGTMTVEQS
+546 VRKGTMTAEQS

>member
-1 MTSLQKKLESAL
+1 
-13 YSGYTK
+13 
-19 NRTESI
+19 
-25 NSFEGGIF
+25 

-58 AVQVEPVSAASDPV
+58 AIQIEPVSAASDPV

-90 GYRKYFCYGL
+90 GYRKYFCYNL
-100 QQNGITNF
+100 QQNGVTNF

-120 ATYDWNGT
+120 ATYDCNGT

-299 KDGVHPSEQGYA
+299 EDGVHPSEQGYA

-335 PTATTTTTTETTT
+335 PATTATTTTTTETTT

-357 DSTPVETTTSVQTT
+357 DSTPAETTTSAQITT
-371 TTAKPQ
+371 TEPQ
-377 TNPSGDSA
+377 TNPSCDAA
-385 FTLTDVAFDTDID
+385 FTLMDVAFDTDID

-463 NVTLEK
+463 DVTLEK
-469 VIVHTKGSAE
+469 VIVHTKGSAV
-479 STTTTKVTTTETAV
+479 STTTTETAV
-493 TTTEAKTTTETSTT
+493 ITTEAKT

-528 NGDGTMD
+528 NGDGTTD
-535 LTDLVLLQKYL
+535 LTDLVMLQKYL
-546 VRKGTMTVEQS
+546 VRKETMTVEQS

>member
-1 MTSLQKKLESAL
+1 
-13 YSGYTK
+13 
-19 NRTESI
+19 
-25 NSFEGGIF
+25 

-58 AVQVEPVSAASDPV
+58 AIQIEPVSAASDPV
-72 KIIAMGDSI
+72 KIMAMGDSI

-90 GYRKYFCYGL
+90 GYRKYFCYDL

-114 NNWTDS
+114 NNWSDS

-200 LEELVDKLIPYVS
+200 LEELVDKLIPYIS

-299 KDGVHPSEQGYA
+299 EDGVHPSEQGYA

-385 FTLTDVAFDTDID
+385 FTLTDVDFDTEID
-398 LQPYSDITSIDVI
+398 LSPYSNITSIDVI

-436 STDLKNQMLTVTP
+436 SIDLKNQMLTVTP

-463 NVTLEK
+463 DVTLEK
-469 VIVHTKGSAE
+469 VIVHTKGSAV
-479 STTTTKVTTTETAV
+479 STTTTETAV
-493 TTTEAKTTTETSTT
+493 ISTEAKTTTETTT
-507 TTPVVTTTIVT
+507 TTAPAVTTTVVT
-518 TVTETANGDV
+518 TVTEAVNGDV
-528 NGDGTMD
+528 NGDGTAD
-535 LTDLVLLQKYL
+535 LTDLVMLQKYL
-546 VRKGTMTVEQS
+546 VRKETMTAEQS

>member
-1 MTSLQKKLESAL
+1 
-13 YSGYTK
+13 
-19 NRTESI
+19 
-25 NSFEGGIF
+25 
-33 MQKTKKTMAGLL
+33 MQKTKKTVAGLL
-45 AATVL
+45 AATIL

-100 QQNGITNF
+100 QQNGITDF

-128 TITYDPAHAGYSGYA
+128 TITYDPVHAGYSGYA

-200 LEELVDKLIPYVS
+200 LEELVDKLLPYVS

-223 IPNIDAIERYDWLG
+223 IPDIDAAKKYDWLG
-237 AYEWTYGVSYKSDPE
+237 AYQWTYGVSYESDPE

-299 KDGVHPSEQGYA
+299 EDGVHPSEQGYA

-335 PTATTTTTTETTT
+335 PTTTATTTTTTETTT

-357 DSTPVETTTSVQTT
+357 DSTPAETTTSAQITT
-371 TTAKPQ
+371 TQPQ

-385 FTLTDVAFDTDID
+385 FTLTDVAFDIDID

-417 AFYNGSVT
+417 ASYNGSVT

-436 STDLKNQMLTVTP
+436 SADLKNQTLTVTP
-449 SKEYGKMTVRKYFG
+449 SKDYGKMTVRKYFG
-463 NVTLEK
+463 DVTLEK
-469 VIVHTKGSAE
+469 VIVHTKGSTV
-479 STTTTKVTTTETAV
+479 STTTTETAV
-493 TTTEAKTTTETSTT
+493 ITTEAKTTTETTT
-507 TTPVVTTTIVT
+507 TTMPVVTTTMVT
-518 TVTETANGDV
+518 TVTEAVNGDV
-528 NGDGTMD
+528 NGDGTTD

-546 VRKGTMTVEQS
+546 VRKGTLTAEQS

-580 LKHA
+580 LKQA

>member
-1 MTSLQKKLESAL
+1 
-13 YSGYTK
+13 
-19 NRTESI
+19 
-25 NSFEGGIF
+25 
-33 MQKTKKTMAGLL
+33 MQKTKKMVAGLL
-45 AATVL
+45 AATIL

-58 AVQVEPVSAASDPV
+58 AVQIEPVSAASDPV

-100 QQNGITNF
+100 QQNGITDFN
-108 DMVGPN
+108 MVGPN
-114 NNWTDS
+114 NDWTDS
-120 ATYDWNGT
+120 TTYDWNGT

-148 SRQGLQETIFDTTYV
+148 SRQGLQETIFDTTYTD
-163 NGDVSG
+163 GDVSG
-169 NMMEAYQPDVIML
+169 NMMKVYQPDVIML

-200 LEELVDKLIPYVS
+200 LEELVDKLLPYVS
-213 GDGQVLYLAS
+213 GNGQVLYLAS
-223 IPNIDAIERYDWLG
+223 IPDIDAAKKYDWLG
-237 AYEWTYGVSYKSDPE
+237 AYQWTYGVSYESDPE

-284 FSDINSTID
+284 FSDINSTIN

-299 KDGVHPSEQGYA
+299 EDGVHPSEQGYA

-335 PTATTTTTTETTT
+335 TTTAATTTTTTETTT

-357 DSTPVETTTSVQTT
+357 DSTPAETTTSAQTT
-371 TTAKPQ
+371 TTEPQ

-417 AFYNGSVT
+417 ASYNGSVT

-436 STDLKNQMLTVTP
+436 SADLKNQTLTVTP
-449 SKEYGKMTVRKYFG
+449 SKDYGKMTVRKYFG
-463 NVTLEK
+463 DVTLEK
-469 VIVHTKGSAE
+469 VIVHTKGSTV
-479 STTTTKVTTTETAV
+479 STTTTETAV
-493 TTTEAKTTTETSTT
+493 ITTEAKTTTETTT
-507 TTPVVTTTIVT
+507 TTAPAVTTTMVT
-518 TVTETANGDV
+518 TVTEAVNGDV
-528 NGDGTMD
+528 NGDGTTD

-546 VRKGTMTVEQS
+546 VRKGTLTAEQS

>member
-1 MTSLQKKLESAL
+1 MQKK
-13 YSGYTK
+13 
-19 NRTESI
+19 
-25 NSFEGGIF
+25 
-33 MQKTKKTMAGLL
+33 KKTMAGLL
-45 AATVL
+45 AATIL

-90 GYRKYFCYGL
+90 GYRKYFCYDL

-114 NNWTDS
+114 NNWSDS

-335 PTATTTTTTETTT
+335 TTTAATTTTTTETTT

-357 DSTPVETTTSVQTT
+357 DSTPAETTTSAQTT
-371 TTAKPQ
+371 TTEPQ

-385 FTLTDVAFDTDID
+385 FTLTDVDFDTDID
-398 LQPYSDITSIDVI
+398 LRPYSDITSIDVI

-417 AFYNGSVT
+417 ASYNGSVT

-436 STDLKNQMLTVTP
+436 SEDLKNQTLTVTP
-449 SKEYGKMTVRKYFG
+449 SKAYGKMTVHKYFG
-463 NVTLEK
+463 DVTLEK

-493 TTTEAKTTTETSTT
+493 ITTEAKTTTETTT
-507 TTPVVTTTIVT
+507 TTAPAVTTTIVT
-518 TVTETANGDV
+518 TVTEAVNGDV
-528 NGDGTMD
+528 NGDGTAD
-535 LTDLVLLQKYL
+535 LTDLIMLQKYL
-546 VRKGTMTVEQS
+546 VRKGTMTAEQS

>member
-1 MTSLQKKLESAL
+1 MW
-13 YSGYTK
+13 
-19 NRTESI
+19 
-25 NSFEGGIF
+25 
-33 MQKTKKTMAGLL
+33 KTKKTMAGLL
-45 AATVL
+45 AATIL

-100 QQNGITNF
+100 QQNGITDFN
-108 DMVGPN
+108 MVGPN
-114 NNWTDS
+114 NDWTDS
-120 ATYDWNGT
+120 TTYDWNGT

-148 SRQGLQETIFDTTYV
+148 SRQGLQETIFDTTYTD
-163 NGDVSG
+163 GDVSG
-169 NMMEAYQPDVIML
+169 NMMKVYQPDVIML

-223 IPNIDAIERYDWLG
+223 IPDIDAAKKYDWLG
-237 AYEWTYGVSYKSDPE
+237 AYQWTYGVSYESDPE

-299 KDGVHPSEQGYA
+299 EDGVHPSEQGYA

-335 PTATTTTTTETTT
+335 PTTTATTTTTTETTT

-357 DSTPVETTTSVQTT
+357 DSTPAETTTSAQITT
-371 TTAKPQ
+371 TQPQ

-417 AFYNGSVT
+417 ASYNGSVT

-436 STDLKNQMLTVTP
+436 SADLKNQTLTVTP
-449 SKEYGKMTVRKYFG
+449 SKDYGKMTIRKYFG
-463 NVTLEK
+463 DVTLEK
-469 VIVHTKGSAE
+469 VIVHTKGSTV
-479 STTTTKVTTTETAV
+479 STTTTETAV
-493 TTTEAKTTTETSTT
+493 ITTEAKTTTETTT
-507 TTPVVTTTIVT
+507 TTMPAVTTTMVT
-518 TVTETANGDV
+518 TVTEAVNGDV
-528 NGDGTMD
+528 NGDGTTD

-546 VRKGTMTVEQS
+546 VRKGTLTAEQS

-580 LKHA
+580 LKQA

>member
-1 MTSLQKKLESAL
+1 
-13 YSGYTK
+13 
-19 NRTESI
+19 
-25 NSFEGGIF
+25 
-33 MQKTKKTMAGLL
+33 MQKTKKMVAGLL

-58 AVQVEPVSAASDPV
+58 AVQIEPVSAASDPV

-114 NNWTDS
+114 NKWTDS
-120 ATYDWNGT
+120 TTYDWNGT

-148 SRQGLQETIFDTTYV
+148 SRQGLQETIFDTTYTD
-163 NGDVSG
+163 GDVSG
-169 NMMEAYQPDVIML
+169 NMMEVYQPDVIML

-223 IPNIDAIERYDWLG
+223 IPNIDAAKKYDWLG
-237 AYEWTYGVSYKSDPE
+237 AYQWTYGVSYESDPE

-299 KDGVHPSEQGYA
+299 EDGVHPNEQGYA

-335 PTATTTTTTETTT
+335 TTTTATTTTTTETTTTT

-357 DSTPVETTTSVQTT
+357 DSTPAETTTSAQTT
-371 TTAKPQ
+371 TTEPQ

-385 FTLTDVAFDTDID
+385 FTLTDVVFDTDID

-417 AFYNGSVT
+417 ASYNGSVT

-436 STDLKNQMLTVTP
+436 SADLKNQTLTVTP
-449 SKEYGKMTVRKYFG
+449 SKDYGKMTVRKYFG
-463 NVTLEK
+463 DVTLEK
-469 VIVHTKGSAE
+469 VIVHTKGSTV
-479 STTTTKVTTTETAV
+479 STTTTETAV
-493 TTTEAKTTTETSTT
+493 ITTEAKTTTETTT
-507 TTPVVTTTIVT
+507 TTMPAVTTTMVT
-518 TVTETANGDV
+518 TVTEAVNGDV
-528 NGDGTMD
+528 NGDGTAD

-546 VRKGTMTVEQS
+546 VRKGTLTVEQS

>member
-1 MTSLQKKLESAL
+1 MW
-13 YSGYTK
+13 
-19 NRTESI
+19 
-25 NSFEGGIF
+25 
-33 MQKTKKTMAGLL
+33 KTKKTMAGLL

-58 AVQVEPVSAASDPV
+58 AVQVEPISAASDPV

-335 PTATTTTTTETTT
+335 TTTAATTTTTTETTT

-357 DSTPVETTTSVQTT
+357 DSTPAETTTSAQTT
-371 TTAKPQ
+371 TTEPQ

-385 FTLTDVAFDTDID
+385 FTLTDVDFNTDIY
-398 LQPYSDITSIDVI
+398 LQIYSNITSIDVI

-417 AFYNGSVT
+417 ASYNGSVT

-436 STDLKNQMLTVTP
+436 STDLKNQTLTVTP
-449 SKEYGKMTVRKYFG
+449 SKAYGKMTVHKYFG
-463 NVTLEK
+463 DVTLEK

-479 STTTTKVTTTETAV
+479 STTTTKVTTTE
-493 TTTEAKTTTETSTT
+493 AKTTTETSTT
-507 TTPVVTTTIVT
+507 TAPAVTTTMVT
-518 TVTETANGDV
+518 TVTEAVNGDV
-528 NGDGTMD
+528 NGDGTAD
-535 LTDLVLLQKYL
+535 LTDLIMLQKYL
-546 VRKGTMTVEQS
+546 VRKGTMTAEQS

>member
-1 MTSLQKKLESAL
+1 MQKK
-13 YSGYTK
+13 
-19 NRTESI
+19 
-25 NSFEGGIF
+25 
-33 MQKTKKTMAGLL
+33 KKTMAGLL
-45 AATVL
+45 AATIL

-90 GYRKYFCYGL
+90 GYRKYFCYDL

-114 NNWTDS
+114 NNWSDS

-252 KFVATVQA
+252 KFVAIVQA

-284 FSDINSTID
+284 FSDINSTIE

-335 PTATTTTTTETTT
+335 PVTTATTTTTTETTT

-357 DSTPVETTTSVQTT
+357 NSTPAETTTSAQTT
-371 TTAKPQ
+371 TTEPQ

-385 FTLTDVAFDTDID
+385 FTLTDVDFNTDIY
-398 LQPYSDITSIDVI
+398 LQPYSNITSIDVI

-417 AFYNGSVT
+417 ASYNGSVT

-436 STDLKNQMLTVTP
+436 STDLKNQTLTVTP
-449 SKEYGKMTVRKYFG
+449 SKAYGKMTVHKYFG
-463 NVTLEK
+463 DVTLEK

-507 TTPVVTTTIVT
+507 TAPAVTTTIVT
-518 TVTETANGDV
+518 TVTEAVNGDV
-528 NGDGTMD
+528 NGDGTAD
-535 LTDLVLLQKYL
+535 LTDLIMLQKYL
-546 VRKGTMTVEQS
+546 VRKGTMTAEQS

-562 NADHVLNVV
+562 NANHVLNVV